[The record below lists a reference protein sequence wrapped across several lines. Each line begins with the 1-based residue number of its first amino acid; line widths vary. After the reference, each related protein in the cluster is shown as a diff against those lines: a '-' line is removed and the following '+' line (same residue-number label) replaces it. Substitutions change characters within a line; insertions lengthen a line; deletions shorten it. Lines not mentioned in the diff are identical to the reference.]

1 MVRFLFS
8 AAAVLT
14 LFSGCNDA
22 IDTLSS
28 SKQPG
33 AFTVMDVSG
42 GNIPYPND
50 LLFAG
55 STDGTLNIPI
65 AQGASDAVVK
75 EALNR
80 LDGFSTTSPITIGTT
95 APVENASLAHH
106 VRLFKALGA
115 ASPQTNQIPAV
126 LAIAQELEFGVD
138 FAAFATGDRIAIVPY
153 RPLEPDTT
161 YVVALTRG
169 IANADGQPLESDAAT
184 LMINGTQPL
193 YDFTTQTPLVAHP
206 SAQSLE
212 ALRQL
217 NQMRNAALMTQ
228 EGITCNADTRGVSCP
243 DVLIS
248 WNFTTQ
254 SIGRVAKA
262 FAAHN
267 PDGNITVVSSG
278 LSTSILNPLF
288 GKADIYAGTLSGLPY
303 YLGVQSSEDPMAPL
317 LRSFEFNATS
327 VLPQQRSIRTIPVL
341 MSVPNAASGV
351 TMPASGW
358 PVAIFQHGITQDRT
372 NLLAIADALAAAGYA
387 GIAIDL
393 PLHGVTD
400 AASPFKTPIE
410 RTFDLDLDQ
419 DGAIDGSG
427 AYYMNLANL
436 SVARDNVRQSTSDLI
451 TLYNA
456 LDTLEGASIDHER
469 VAFIGHSL
477 GTIASFGFLDSNL
490 TLESVTLAMP
500 GGGIAQLLSHSPA
513 FGQEI
518 RDALASAGI
527 EPDSAAYES
536 FLLAAQTVLDDA
548 DPLNYAASVAPKHT
562 IFALEA
568 VGDGSPQSGDQTIPN
583 NVIPQAPLSGTD
595 PLLHLLQMRDINAS
609 SAPLTAVETNTKS
622 RFTVGGHAS
631 LLDPAESLEA
641 TMEMQSQTAS
651 FIGSQGQFIR
661 INNSAILA
669 Q

>member
-1 MVRFLFS
+1 MVRFLLS
-8 AAAVLT
+8 ASAVL
-14 LFSGCNDA
+14 LLLSGCNDD
-22 IDTLSS
+22 IDTVSS
-28 SKQPG
+28 NEQPG
-33 AFTVMDVSG
+33 AFTVMDSSG

-50 LLFAG
+50 LMFAG
-55 STDGTLNIPI
+55 STDGTLNIPV
-65 AQGASDAVVK
+65 APGASDAVVK
-75 EALNR
+75 EALNA

-95 APVENASLAHH
+95 APLESASLAAH
-106 VRLFKALGA
+106 VRLFKAQSA
-115 ASPQTNQIPAV
+115 ALPQTNQIPAV
-126 LAIAQELEFGVD
+126 LSITDELEFGVD
-138 FAAFATGDRIAIVPY
+138 FAAFASENRIAIMPY

-169 IANADGQPLESDAAT
+169 IANAEGQPLESDAAT

-193 YDFTTQTPLVAHP
+193 YDFATQTALVSHP

-217 NQMRNAALMTQ
+217 NQLRNAALMTQ
-228 EGITCNADTRGVSCP
+228 EGITCKADTRGVSCP
-243 DVLIS
+243 DILIS

-254 SIGRVAKA
+254 SIGKVAKA

-267 PDGNITVVSSG
+267 PDGNLTVVSSG
-278 LSTSILNPLF
+278 LNTSILSPLF
-288 GKADIYAGTLSGLPY
+288 GKADIYVGTLSGLPY
-303 YLGVQSSEDPMAPL
+303 YLGTQSSEDPMAPL
-317 LRSFEFNATS
+317 LRSFEFNAS
-327 VLPQQRSIRTIPVL
+327 SALPQQRSTQSIPVL
-341 MSVPNAASGV
+341 LSLPNANSGV
-351 TMPASGW
+351 SMPAAGW

-400 AASPFKTPIE
+400 AASPFKTAME

-419 DGAIDGSG
+419 DGAIDSSG

-436 SVARDNVRQSTSDLI
+436 GVARDNVRQSTSDLI

-456 LDTLEGASIDHER
+456 LDTLEGGPIDHER
-469 VAFIGHSL
+469 VAFLGHSL
-477 GTIASFGFLDSNL
+477 GTIAAFGFLDTNL

-518 RDALASAGI
+518 RDALAAAGI

-562 IFALEA
+562 VFALEA
-568 VGDGSPQSGDQTIPN
+568 VGDGTQGSGDQTIPN
-583 NVIPQAPLSGTD
+583 NIIPQAPLSGTD
-595 PLLHLLQMRDINAS
+595 PLLHLLGMRDINAS
-609 SAPLTAVETNTKS
+609 AAPFAAVTANTKS
-622 RFTVGGHAS
+622 RFTVGGHSS
-631 LLDPAESLEA
+631 LLDPAASFEA

-661 INNSAILA
+661 IGNSAILA